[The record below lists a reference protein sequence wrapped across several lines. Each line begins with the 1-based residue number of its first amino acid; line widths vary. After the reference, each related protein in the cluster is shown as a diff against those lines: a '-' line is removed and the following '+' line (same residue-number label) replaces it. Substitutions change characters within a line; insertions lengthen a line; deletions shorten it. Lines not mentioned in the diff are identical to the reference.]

1 MATDTD
7 VYAKAIAAAE
17 AASAAVVWASAASAL
32 AKAAA
37 VAEPGQPPGIRHRC
51 RGVGEHRPVAVADPF
66 GRRVPVLQA
75 ADPVGEH
82 DVQVEVEVE
91 VGHAAFPCAL
101 SARYSV
107 DRPTPSGAW
116 RPLRSC
122 RGDDPSVTVVMTVH
136 SSEGAVV
143 IDYQWETLTD
153 VELAAARRAGPPS

>member
-7 VYAKAIAAAE
+7 VYAEAIAAAE

-37 VAEPGQPPGIRHRC
+37 LAEPDQPPGIPHRC
-51 RGVGEHRPVAVADPF
+51 RGVGEHRPVAVANPL
-66 GRRVPVLQA
+66 GRRIPMLQA

-82 DVQVEVEVE
+82 DVQVEVE

-107 DRPTPSGAW
+107 DRPILSTERGLCRH
-116 RPLRSC
+116 RP
-122 RGDDPSVTVVMTVH
+122 D
-136 SSEGAVV
+136 
-143 IDYQWETLTD
+143 
-153 VELAAARRAGPPS
+153 